1 MKKSGEE
8 SIEKGE
14 FGKIKKNPAE
24 KYCIYCIYCTPQR
37 THCVSERGSGSK
49 RGGKKSVWGMGRM
62 EVKRYGTELY
72 PTR

>member
-1 MKKSGEE
+1 MKKSGGE

-24 KYCIYCIYCTPQR
+24 KYCIYCIYCTPR
-37 THCVSERGSGSK
+37 APTVFRNGVAVAS
-49 RGGKKSVWGMGRM
+49 GGKKSVWGMGRM